1 MNELT
6 TLRQRVIDCNSCIE
20 RRENVMAEMRG
31 DLVDAKNAE
40 VVAWGK
46 LDSVQAENE
55 KLLEEI
61 ANLEDRVI
69 SQGQMLREIVNITKG
84 SPVDK
89 MHSTHDAVASVAR
102 LKARVAELR
111 LLAERLQH
119 CAKGFYVDQGDYGHM
134 EAIMQDYHAIMRAD
148 SSGGDV

>member
-40 VVAWGK
+40 VVAWGE

-69 SQGQMLREIVNITKG
+69 SQGQMLRDIVNITKG

-102 LKARVAELR
+102 LKAISDNAIRA
-111 LLAERLQH
+111 
-119 CAKGFYVDQGDYGHM
+119 M
-134 EAIMQDYHAIMRAD
+134 ENL
-148 SSGGDV
+148 